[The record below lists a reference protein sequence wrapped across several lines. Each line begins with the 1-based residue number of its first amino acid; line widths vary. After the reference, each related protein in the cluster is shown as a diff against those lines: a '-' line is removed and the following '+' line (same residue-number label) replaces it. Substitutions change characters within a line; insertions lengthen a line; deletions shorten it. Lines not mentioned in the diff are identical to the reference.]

1 MNESRIKRSERHL
14 EIPQGTDEG
23 VAVDEM
29 ITGLRSG
36 DLNRVLHSL
45 HEPHLEADPDRKP
58 PKHG

>member
-1 MNESRIKRSERHL
+1 MNEPRIKRTGRHL

-29 ITGLRSG
+29 ITGLLSG
-36 DLNRVLHSL
+36 DMNRVLHSL